1 MVEDDRRPA
10 TTTTVEPVTPR
21 PSGVAA
27 KIAQI
32 IWVIIVIIVIL
43 LSIRVV
49 FALVGANL
57 DNPFASFI
65 YTVTEPFIA
74 PFRGLLQVSQAE
86 YGVAR
91 FEFETMIAIFVY
103 LMLGW
108 GITAL
113 INVLSRPAVA

>member
-1 MVEDDRRPA
+1 MVKEEQHPA
-10 TTTTVEPVTPR
+10 ETTTVEHVTPR

-32 IWVIIVIIVIL
+32 VWLIIVIIVIF

-57 DNPFASFI
+57 ENPFASFI
-65 YTVTEPFIA
+65 YAVTEPFVA
-74 PFRGLLQVSQAE
+74 PFRGLLQVSQVE

-113 INVLSRPAVA
+113 INVLTRPAVA